1 MSSADSVRWS
11 RRQVLGGALAASVAV
26 AGALEIRR
34 RSGPRERVLG
44 LKVPTYDTPIEELTR
59 QLREG
64 LDAFPATLAAARGAT
79 VVLKPNL
86 VEVLPGRPINTEPR
100 LIAAAAAAFLDAG
113 AKRVRVAEGPGH
125 VRDIERL
132 LELTGLEEHLRPLG
146 VDFVDLNTDEAMAAT
161 LVANLTKLGVLP
173 IAATILRAD
182 LVVSMPKM
190 KTHHWAG
197 ATLSMKNLFGTVPGT
212 EFGWPKNPLHWAGIP
227 NSITD
232 LWSTVKP
239 GFAIVDGVVGM
250 EGDGPIRGT
259 AVNHGV
265 VLMGDHL
272 PAVDATAAR
281 LMGLLPER
289 IAYLKLARG
298 LGGVIDA
305 LHIERAGDVL
315 EARDYQVLPEFANLR
330 A

>member
-1 MSSADSVRWS
+1 MSSADKARFT
-11 RRQVLGGALAASVAV
+11 RRHVLAGAVGVAV
-26 AGALEIRR
+26 AAGAVRLGRTLR
-34 RSGPRERVLG
+34 QPRERVLG
-44 LKVPTYDTPIEELTR
+44 LKVPTYDIPIEELTR

-64 LDAFPATLAAARGAT
+64 LDAFPATLTRVRGAS

-113 AKRVRVAEGPGH
+113 AKSVTVAEGPGH

-132 LELTGLEEHLRPLG
+132 LELTGLEEHLRPLRVG
-146 VDFVDLNTDEAMAAT
+146 FVDLNTDEALAVP
-161 LVANLTKLGVLP
+161 LVANLTKLGKLP
-173 IAATILRAD
+173 VAATIMRAD

-227 NSITD
+227 NSIAD
-232 LWSTVKP
+232 LWSTVRP
-239 GFAIVDGVVGM
+239 GFTIVDGVIGM

-259 AVNHGV
+259 AVPHGL
-265 VLMGDHL
+265 VLMGEHL

-281 LMGLLPER
+281 LMGLAPER
-289 IAYLKLARG
+289 IAYLELARG
-298 LGGVIDA
+298 LGGTIA
-305 LHIERAGDVL
+305 EGRIERAGDL
-315 EARDYQVLPEFANLR
+315 LTPRDYALIPPLASLR
-330 A
+330 G